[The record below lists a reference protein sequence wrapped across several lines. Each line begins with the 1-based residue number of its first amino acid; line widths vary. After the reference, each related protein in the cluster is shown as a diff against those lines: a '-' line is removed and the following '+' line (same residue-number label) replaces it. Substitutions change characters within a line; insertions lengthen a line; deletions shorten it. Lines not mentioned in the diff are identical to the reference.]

1 MVFLSNVSLVY
12 VKAANLAN
20 FAVFFT
26 IICRKSIFIY
36 YSITAE

>member
-20 FAVFFT
+20 FAVFLLLFVE
-26 IICRKSIFIY
+26 SL
-36 YSITAE
+36 SLSATA